1 MFQTKVVLSPKP
13 SLPSVSHFCDTTI
26 HPDAQTK
33 ILGIILNCPF
43 SLAPISSRSPHPAN
57 FHSLIP
63 VKTPISFYLQDIT
76 QMQANFIPCLDSC
89 NSLPVGLP
97 TSILA
102 IPPTH
107 CQHCSQQCLLGNI
120 NEIDLVATENA
131 PTLRMK
137 YKIKNNKLIITAI
150 ERGTE

>member
-76 QMQANFIPCLDSC
+76 QIQANFIPCLDSC
-89 NSLPVGLP
+89 NSLPVGLL

-120 NEIDLVATENA
+120 NEIISNLD
-131 PTLRMK
+131 
-137 YKIKNNKLIITAI
+137 IKFFSCFLYL
-150 ERGTE
+150 